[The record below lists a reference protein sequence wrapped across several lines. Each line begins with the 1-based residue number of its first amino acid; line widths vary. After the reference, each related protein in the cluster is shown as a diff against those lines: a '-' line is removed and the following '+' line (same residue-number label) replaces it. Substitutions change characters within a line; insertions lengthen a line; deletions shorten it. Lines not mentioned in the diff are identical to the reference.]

1 MKNLIGTIEVEIGYK
16 NIGCSPD
23 VQEKIVNNI
32 FREHKDKI
40 IIDLEKQGLY
50 DISFRKSR
58 AFGMTGYNFYSS
70 GVFPIFSN
78 IDYFIEITTSGKVT
92 IHRNINEKV
101 VKIY

>member
-58 AFGMTGYNFYSS
+58 AFGMTS